1 MVFGLSKRSRR
12 TYSSEQSALDLGK
25 KYDDLQRRRI
35 HAAPTGPHSV
45 DVLPWASHIV
55 PSHPYRDRG
64 QIIAA
69 SMAQLP
75 PQVSAPLVL
84 PTASIQPA
92 ILPTS
97 LSGLTKWTNST
108 FNHPIS
114 GILGHAIEKANAT
127 ILDLDHLI
135 HRSIG
140 DGVNVRDTPSR
151 VLDEVITSI
160 DMGSFSGRERDL
172 RKSSIPNEVNQLLI
186 QKSSCR
192 MLASISYR
200 FKKFPQVMQKA
211 EQIWISGFILQSIS
225 IRKLADATQSSAAE
239 AVRLF
244 K

>member
-1 MVFGLSKRSRR
+1 
-12 TYSSEQSALDLGK
+12 
-25 KYDDLQRRRI
+25 
-35 HAAPTGPHSV
+35 
-45 DVLPWASHIV
+45 
-55 PSHPYRDRG
+55 
-64 QIIAA
+64 
-69 SMAQLP
+69 MAQLP

-172 RKSSIPNEVNQLLI
+172 
-186 QKSSCR
+186 
-192 MLASISYR
+192 
-200 FKKFPQVMQKA
+200 
-211 EQIWISGFILQSIS
+211 
-225 IRKLADATQSSAAE
+225 
-239 AVRLF
+239 
-244 K
+244 